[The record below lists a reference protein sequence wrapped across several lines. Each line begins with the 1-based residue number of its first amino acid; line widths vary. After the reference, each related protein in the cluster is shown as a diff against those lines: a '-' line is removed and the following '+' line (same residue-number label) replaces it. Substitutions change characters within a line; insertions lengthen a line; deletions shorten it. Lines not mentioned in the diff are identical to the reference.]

1 MVALAAANGGKAHVF
16 NTTRRGCY
24 IEREIRDDLVFAAK
38 VDDARLDV
46 WCILLRPSL
55 YAIGYTDPIIDN

>member
-16 NTTRRGCY
+16 NTTRTGCY

-46 WCILLRPSL
+46 WCRKVFLCFTLLRDVK
-55 YAIGYTDPIIDN
+55 Y

>member
-1 MVALAAANGGKAHVF
+1 LGRHV
-16 NTTRRGCY
+16 
-24 IEREIRDDLVFAAK
+24 ERDDLVFAAK

-55 YAIGYTDPIIDN
+55 YEVARLSKMLKLRMAL